1 MEILNIL
8 DSGILVEKYGY
19 IEEISK
25 VFYGIAGKTIEIK
38 IKNIKFWNLKISV
51 GKKLLYEFFP

>member
-1 MEILNIL
+1 MDILNIL

-25 VFYGIAGKTIEIK
+25 VFYGIAGESFVN
-38 IKNIKFWNLKISV
+38 KNQK
-51 GKKLLYEFFP
+51 Y

>member
-25 VFYGIAGKTIEIK
+25 VFYGIAGKTIVNKNQKYK
-38 IKNIKFWNLKISV
+38 ILKS
-51 GKKLLYEFFP
+51 